1 MRLFPTIADSGT
13 LICYACGFYM
23 CSERKATRL
32 IVNFFVSYK
41 ETLENDFP

>member
-1 MRLFPTIADSGT
+1 MRLFPIIAERGT
-13 LICYACGFYM
+13 LISSACGFYM
-23 CSERKATRL
+23 WSERKATRL